1 MNCEGKTYSGRPCIY
16 RSTCNET
23 KLCGVHKFA
32 GDNLEDM
39 QKVLPFMFIKPIHS
53 SIKS

>member
-16 RSTCNET
+16 RATCEKT
-23 KLCGVHKFA
+23 KLCGIHQFA
-32 GDNLEDM
+32 GNDLNCM

-53 SIKS
+53 SKTS